1 MERQLMEKPIAVKR
15 KELKEK
21 LIDLANNE
29 TLPAIL
35 MADIFAQVAE
45 AVAQMAEYQEKKELA
60 EWNAYIAEGT
70 SETEN
75 G

>member
-70 SETEN
+70 GETEN

>member
-1 MERQLMEKPIAVKR
+1 MEKPIAVKR

-35 MADIFAQVAE
+35 MTDIFAQVAE
-45 AVAQMAEYQEKKELA
+45 AVAHMAEYQEKKEMA
-60 EWNAYIAEGT
+60 EWNAFLERAESNEQDRT
-70 SETEN
+70 VS
-75 G
+75 

>member
-1 MERQLMEKPIAVKR
+1 MEKPISVKR

-35 MADIFAQVAE
+35 MTDIFAQVAE
-45 AVAQMAEYQEKKELA
+45 AVARMAEYQEKKEMA
-60 EWNAYIAEGT
+60 EWNSYLEKGDN
-70 SETEN
+70 N